1 MVAAA
6 GAAVVIVVAGWLFW
20 PALRLTVTPP
30 VAVHT
35 TPEGAHT
42 FPSVLEPPRA
52 PRLSI
57 VVLPFA
63 NLSTAPEQQYF
74 ADGITDDLTTD
85 LSRIADTFVISRNTA
100 FTYKDKPAN
109 AKQIGRELGVRYVL
123 EGSVRRLGLSSRPV
137 IERSEML
144 AARALIAT
152 PGSPVAH
159 QAKATAL
166 FVQRRYEEAIPEYE
180 TVIALDRNRW
190 EAYSDLGIC
199 KFWTGS
205 VEETIPLEEQAL
217 RLNPRDPQNGLRYL
231 WIGRAHLL
239 QSRLD
244 EAIPWFERAR
254 IANPEFWLPHVYL
267 ASVYAL
273 TGDTKRGAS
282 ELAEARRLSFQD
294 RVSSLARLK
303 AIGYWGEPKVR
314 ELFEA
319 TFFAGLRK
327 AGMPEE

>member
-1 MVAAA
+1 
-6 GAAVVIVVAGWLFW
+6 
-20 PALRLTVTPP
+20 
-30 VAVHT
+30 
-35 TPEGAHT
+35 
-42 FPSVLEPPRA
+42 
-52 PRLSI
+52 
-57 VVLPFA
+57 
-63 NLSTAPEQQYF
+63 
-74 ADGITDDLTTD
+74 
-85 LSRIADTFVISRNTA
+85 
-100 FTYKDKPAN
+100 
-109 AKQIGRELGVRYVL
+109 
-123 EGSVRRLGLSSRPV
+123 
-137 IERSEML
+137 
-144 AARALIAT
+144 
-152 PGSPVAH
+152 
-159 QAKATAL
+159 
-166 FVQRRYEEAIPEYE
+166 
-180 TVIALDRNRW
+180 
-190 EAYSDLGIC
+190 
-199 KFWTGS
+199 
-205 VEETIPLEEQAL
+205 
-217 RLNPRDPQNGLRYL
+217 LRYL